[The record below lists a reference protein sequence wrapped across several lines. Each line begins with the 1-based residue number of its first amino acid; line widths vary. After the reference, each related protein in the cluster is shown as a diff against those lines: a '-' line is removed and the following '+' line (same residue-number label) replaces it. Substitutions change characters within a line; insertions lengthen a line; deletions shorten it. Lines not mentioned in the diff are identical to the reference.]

1 MLTEKPNADGSVRE
15 KARLVAR
22 GDRQRAGID
31 YNEVFSPV
39 VRATTVRAVLS
50 IAAVLDMELDQ
61 MDAVT
66 AFLNAPLEETL
77 FMRVPDGFEAPPGS
91 VLRLRKSLYGLKQ
104 SPREWNGTLHQW
116 LLSRGLQQS
125 DVDQCLYF
133 VPGKLWVMFWVDD
146 FLVMSRDSA
155 RRPRTPSRLPS
166 PRSSRCAI
174 WALSSSSWG

>member
-1 MLTEKPNADGSVRE
+1 MAACVRRHVWWRVATASVPASTTTRCSS
-15 KARLVAR
+15 
-22 GDRQRAGID
+22 
-31 YNEVFSPV
+31 SPV

-116 LLSRGLQQS
+116 LLSR
-125 DVDQCLYF
+125 
-133 VPGKLWVMFWVDD
+133 
-146 FLVMSRDSA
+146 
-155 RRPRTPSRLPS
+155 RLH
-166 PRSSRCAI
+166 
-174 WALSSSSWG
+174 